1 MARDKIHEV
10 VKKAVENDG
19 WEITDD
25 PLILLFEDDSIAI
38 DLAAEKIII
47 AEKGTKKIAIEIKTF
62 DQPSLIY
69 EFHKAI
75 GQYFNYQTAL
85 LEANENRELFVAIP
99 ETILNKLLQNHIIK
113 KSIERI
119 KMKLIVVNLETS
131 KIVEWIN

>member
-1 MARDKIHEV
+1 MAKDKIHQI
-10 VKKAVENDG
+10 VKQAIENDG
-19 WEITDD
+19 WDVTED
-25 PLILLFEDDSIAI
+25 PFILLFDDNSIAI

-47 AEKGTKKIAIEIKTF
+47 AEKGTEKIAIEIKTF

-85 LEANENRELFVAIP
+85 IEAKENRELFVAIP
-99 ETILNKLLQNHIIK
+99 DTIFNRLLQNMIIR

-119 KMKLIVVNLETS
+119 KMKFIIVNLETS
-131 KIVEWIN
+131 KVIKWIN

>member
-75 GQYFNYQTAL
+75 GQYFNYQTA
-85 LEANENRELFVAIP
+85 IP